1 MTDPTTPIVTPLTRF
16 APSPTGHLHIGGAR
30 TALFCYAFAKKTGGR
45 FMIRIED
52 TDRARSSEESTQG
65 ILRDL
70 AWLGLAWD
78 DGPELEAPS
87 PSGSG
92 LGIPE
97 TPSPSGRGPGRGS
110 STIGGDARNV
120 GPFEQSK
127 RLDLYT
133 KYIEQLVSAGKAYPA
148 FETPAEIAEAR
159 DAARAEKKQYR
170 YNRAALE
177 LSEDERAQKIADGVP
192 HVIRFKVPDGEDLV
206 VNDIVL
212 GEVRFAAGETEDFVI
227 RKADGFPTYH
237 FAVVIDDELMG
248 VTHVLRGQEH
258 LNNTPKHIA
267 LQHALG
273 FDSPVYAHMPL
284 IFNDKGQK
292 MSKRERDGVAKQ
304 ACRDAKIEDSPIPQ
318 IIDDAPFRAWLKDKK
333 SQLNSGPL
341 DALAGAL
348 GVTLP
353 EVSVDDFRKGGY
365 LPEVITNFIALLG
378 WTPPKAEDGS
388 DVEKFDLQYLC
399 AQFDVKDIGK
409 ANAQFDRKKL
419 LAFNTDAITT
429 MEAGEFV
436 ARFKDWAQTYG
447 TDAIEKIS
455 PDKLAVL
462 VGAIQGQCKTFADA
476 YDRTRFARVSA
487 SDLEYDAKAV
497 KKFLRKNEGQGLALL
512 AEFKDVLAGVE
523 DFSAEKTHDAMK
535 AFAESKGVGMGA
547 IAQPLRI
554 AMTGTAVSPGIGETL
569 AVVGKDEV
577 IARIERCLTAH
588 AAAASG

>member
-1 MTDPTTPIVTPLTRF
+1 MNDSPAPIVTRF

-52 TDRARSSEESTQG
+52 TDRARSSEESTRG

-78 DGPELEAPS
+78 DGPELE
-87 PSGSG
+87 
-92 LGIPE
+92 ITE
-97 TPSPSGRGPGRGS
+97 TPSPPGRGLGRGY
-110 STIGGDARNV
+110 STIGGDARGV
-120 GPFEQSK
+120 GPFEQSN

-133 KYIEQLVSAGKAYPA
+133 QHIEQLVSEGKAYPA

-159 DAARAEKKQYR
+159 DKARAEKKQYR

-258 LNNTPKHIA
+258 LNNTPKHVA
-267 LQHALG
+267 LQQAFG
-273 FDSPVYAHMPL
+273 FNSPVYAHMPL

-304 ACRDAKIEDSPIPQ
+304 ACKDAKLEDSPIPQ
-318 IIDDAPFRAWLKDKK
+318 IIDDAPFCAWVKDKK
-333 SQLNSGPL
+333 SQLDSGPL
-341 DALAGAL
+341 ESLAAAM

-353 EVSVDDFRKGGY
+353 EVSVEDFRKGGY

-388 DVEKFDLQYLC
+388 DVEKFDLPYLC

-419 LAFNTDAITT
+419 LAFNTDAITNLP
-429 MEAGEFV
+429 ADEFV

-447 TDAIEKIS
+447 TDAIEKIPS
-455 PDKLAVL
+455 DKLAML

-476 YDRTRFARVSA
+476 YARTRFARVSA

-497 KKFLRKNEGQGLALL
+497 KKFLLKNEGQGLALL
-512 AEFKDVLAGVE
+512 AEFKDVLAGIT
-523 DFSAEKTHDAMK
+523 DFTAEQTHDAMK
-535 AFAESKGVGMGA
+535 AFAEAKGVGMGA

-569 AVVGKDEV
+569 FALGKDEAIV
-577 IARIERCLTAH
+577 RIEQCLSSH
-588 AAAASG
+588 ADAVSG